1 MGSGVQGMNGWVAV
15 EARQDKGGR
24 GGGTLGHWGGRGW
37 GWGGAR
43 GVMKDGGQA
52 AEGAGVW
59 SVQDQN
65 LRNVLGLVTSK
76 GVGKGVEQGRR
87 AESEGGSVC
96 TTLKGR

>member
-1 MGSGVQGMNGWVAV
+1 MDGLRWRRGRTREDVVVGRWGIGAEGLGLGW
-15 EARQDKGGR
+15 
-24 GGGTLGHWGGRGW
+24 
-37 GWGGAR
+37 AR

-59 SVQDQN
+59 SVQDKN